1 MNPEDELDFDFF
13 DEEAHDFLGDKDVE
27 RPTARLNVGRI
38 EQLSDVPRAPDFSG
52 TLVVDPYNEKPVKD
66 APAVRYAKFLQV
78 ITELGDGRPMKDEL
92 FLAMAFLVATRSS
105 CVRKNV
111 GCIITDEAGEKIA
124 MGYNGGPKGGRNTCA
139 RAEASACGCI
149 HAEINAVIKATFEAR
164 VAYVTISPC
173 ELCALALVN
182 AGIKRVVVGN
192 VYRDEVGL
200 DLMREVGVE
209 VEIVDPEVIVPLP
222 SGAGEPVNKFQ

>member
-1 MNPEDELDFDFF
+1 MSDEQFDFDFF
-13 DEEAHDFLGDKDVE
+13 DEEAAAVAEKIGGSEYAE
-27 RPTARLNVGRI
+27 RQGIDLLTVGR
-38 EQLSDVPRAPDFSG
+38 
-52 TLVVDPYNEKPVKD
+52 VVEPYNEKPVSD

-105 CVRKNV
+105 CVRRNV
-111 GCIITDEAGEKIA
+111 GCIITDAAGEKIA

-149 HAEINAVIKATFEAR
+149 HAEINACLKKTFDGPAT
-164 VAYVTISPC
+164 AYVTISPC

-182 AGIKRVVVGN
+182 AGITRVVVGN
-192 VYRDEVGL
+192 VYRDETGL
-200 DLMREVGVE
+200 DLMRSVGVE
-209 VEIVDPEVIVPLP
+209 VVVVDPEVITPLP
-222 SGAGEPVNKFQ
+222 